1 MKPRSLLP
9 LLFAFAAAPAAA
21 EPVLVTTREGLE
33 AIAENLAGSYAL
45 GADIDLGGA
54 DWTPIGTDSAPFTG
68 EFHGNGH
75 AIRNLVC
82 TNNPSGNSC
91 RGLFGCA
98 SNATIDSVSVSG
110 TVAGKQYVGGLV
122 GRVRG
127 GTIVS
132 NCSAAVEVAA
142 TGSYAGGLIGSCD
155 GGSATNRIVD
165 CRADGFTA
173 GNGFVGGFVGYVY
186 APATISHCVA
196 RGDVRSAGS
205 DYGGFVG
212 RFAHASAT
220 IDDCWSSG
228 AVWGTGGNIGSFV
241 GNRGSGT
248 ITNCA
253 ASAYANGLRLF
264 CGNSTE
270 ITGGRL
276 MLSDVQAR
284 SAGWPSAPKRS
295 RSGALTPIASVED
308 LLAVRNDLAG
318 RYVLVADI
326 DFEGATIEPIGD
338 DNHAFTGEFYGR
350 NHKISGFS
358 VDTMNRYAGLFGKI
372 AGGRVSG
379 VQAEGDVTGSYEG
392 SGSDV
397 GVGGFAGKIDSKSL
411 VDGCSFDGWIE
422 NTATYNAGGFVG
434 YTADSP
440 AILRC
445 CVHVSVANGSGRPNT
460 GGFIGN
466 HGGGS
471 IMDCYAEAEVE
482 AGGSYV
488 GGFAGFV
495 ASSARIAASWCSGQ
509 VDATDTYRGAFVG
522 QANGTG
528 LISNSYYDTSAN
540 GQMEASGTSSPR
552 GSAAYAGIA
561 PLDADDMT
569 DKASFPVFDFID
581 TWIITEADG
590 APMLRTFF
598 SAYELWLK
606 DAGIAYEPEPEEL
619 VNGIPAG
626 VRYVFDIHPD
636 LGPDELLR
644 PWIDIGFDADG
655 NPSVTIPEPKNT
667 EGATVTVLATEDLG
681 DWSDENLVPMAY
693 DDGDGTWK
701 PAAGSCPPRL
711 FFRWKIDFE

>member
-1 MKPRSLLP
+1 MQTLVI
-9 LLFAFAAAPAAA
+9 FAAAAGFAACA
-21 EPVLVTTREGLE
+21 LGEQIIAGPVISDEPTLITTREGLA
-33 AIAENLAGSYAL
+33 AIANDLGGSYAL

-54 DWTPIGTDSAPFTG
+54 DWTPLGTESAPFTG

-127 GTIVS
+127 GTVVS

-155 GGSATNRIVD
+155 GGGATNRIAG
-165 CRADGFTA
+165 CRADGVTE

-186 APATISHCVA
+186 APATISNCAA

-228 AVWGTGGNIGSFV
+228 AVW
-241 GNRGSGT
+241 
-248 ITNCA
+248 
-253 ASAYANGLRLF
+253 
-264 CGNSTE
+264 
-270 ITGGRL
+270 
-276 MLSDVQAR
+276 D
-284 SAGWPSAPKRS
+284 
-295 RSGALTPIASVED
+295 
-308 LLAVRNDLAG
+308 
-318 RYVLVADI
+318 
-326 DFEGATIEPIGD
+326 
-338 DNHAFTGEFYGR
+338 
-350 NHKISGFS
+350 
-358 VDTMNRYAGLFGKI
+358 
-372 AGGRVSG
+372 
-379 VQAEGDVTGSYEG
+379 
-392 SGSDV
+392 
-397 GVGGFAGKIDSKSL
+397 
-411 VDGCSFDGWIE
+411 
-422 NTATYNAGGFVG
+422 
-434 YTADSP
+434 
-440 AILRC
+440 
-445 CVHVSVANGSGRPNT
+445 T

-522 QANGTG
+522 GANGKG
-528 LISNSYYDTSAN
+528 LVSDSCYDTSAN

-590 APMLRTFF
+590 APQLRTFF

-626 VRYVFDIHPD
+626 LRYVYDIPS
-636 LGPDELLR
+636 
-644 PWIDIGFDADG
+644 DATNLYALPGEPFFRVVTDASG
-655 NPSVTIPEPKNT
+655 NPCVKFRARLDPHDGVEAREIVE
-667 EGATVTVLATEDLG
+667 ATVDLA
-681 DWSDENLVPMAY
+681 DWTNLVPMRHNAQ
-693 DDGDGTWK
+693 DDTWK
-701 PAAGSCPPRL
+701 PDVGVYPDQM
-711 FFRWKIDFE
+711 FFRWKIDLERSGD